1 MLRRSVSAAFCCLGR
16 IHPITVNEGNKA
28 TSERRITAHLYSL
41 THTHTQLTLSFR
53 FRPDLR
59 SSLPTLLEY
68 IFMHFSQTC
77 LFKLSKYEHKNLQAV
92 KRYSD
97 PAARRSRQEAFAC
110 FIHRWWRH
118 EGRQKVERKAWR
130 QSKRRKKHEK
140 TRFLIKQEEWERLIY
155 FSETWI
161 LSIKLLYCSY
171 IICMMGH

>member
-16 IHPITVNEGNKA
+16 IHPLTVNEGNKA

-41 THTHTQLTLSFR
+41 THTQLTLSFR

-68 IFMHFSQTC
+68 IFVHFSQT
-77 LFKLSKYEHKNLQAV
+77 FKHKNLQAV